1 MKALLD
7 LLRDLMLFRRG
18 PQDLPY
24 STSLLGAASVI
35 AFALDAF
42 VASRFQQVGDA
53 APRVAFSLAALL
65 ALPWI
70 ALRLADKQPRYAQT
84 ALALVATSVMFTILT
99 VPVLIGVGPL
109 PQDPKDLTATQAL
122 LGWFSLLLVG
132 WQLAVRGHILRH
144 ALDLP
149 MRLGVLVAV
158 VFFAVEL
165 LLALLLFGRS
175 ASA

>member
-1 MKALLD
+1 MKELLD

-18 PQDLPY
+18 PQDLPF
-24 STSLLGAASVI
+24 STSLLAAAAVL

-42 VASRFQQVGDA
+42 VASRFQLMADA

-70 ALRLADKQPRYAQT
+70 ALKLADKEARYAQT
-84 ALALVATSVMFTILT
+84 ALALVATSAMFTVLT
-99 VPVLIGVGPL
+99 VPILIGVGQL

-132 WQLAVRGHILRH
+132 WQIAVRGHILRH

-165 LLALLLFGRS
+165 LLAVLVFGRS